1 MESALFELDD
11 MGILRATKLPPHL
24 SWLEGAQGT
33 LLVQLL
39 AAGEEGMTRR
49 RLKKFEKDG
58 GDDEAARRLELRDL
72 VKWEHDRFG
81 QKAFLVLTWRGEE
94 AANVL
99 LKIFKH
105 RKLPFK
111 ADGAHA

>member
-11 MGILRATKLPPHL
+11 MGILRATKLPTHL
-24 SWLEGAQGT
+24 AWLEGAQGT

-58 GDDEAARRLELRDL
+58 DDEAARRLELRDL

-81 QKAFLVLTWRGEE
+81 AKAFLVLTWKGEE

-99 LKIFKH
+99 LKVFKH

-111 ADGAHA
+111 ADGPLA